1 RERVRPVAIR
11 RRDRVEEHVGRY
23 WISWRS
29 RNRNRVFAEIR
40 ALQGRV
46 QVFILPG
53 PRDLRDSAGLA
64 RRAPRTQGWGWFR
77 SRIEVSSLEG
87 LAFVE
92 RFAGRGPRF
101 LELAPAHMTARSAW
115 QRVRRF
121 PKKRPRFATGT
132 IPNLGSA
139 APGEPDLPNPG
150 GREDRAG

>member
-1 RERVRPVAIR
+1 MEKTTEWTSGTSRAIMAGLRERVRPVAIR

-77 SRIEVSSLEG
+77 SRIEVSSLDTVEPAAKLIVQSYERV
-87 LAFVE
+87 LARE
-92 RFAGRGPRF
+92 
-101 LELAPAHMTARSAW
+101 
-115 QRVRRF
+115 
-121 PKKRPRFATGT
+121 
-132 IPNLGSA
+132 N
-139 APGEPDLPNPG
+139 G
-150 GREDRAG
+150 GRDPRTSRRTQGL

>member
-1 RERVRPVAIR
+1 MEKTTEWTSGTSRAIMAGLRERVRPVAIR

-77 SRIEVSSLEG
+77 SRIEVFSLDGVEPAAKLIVQSYERV
-87 LAFVE
+87 LARENGE
-92 RFAGRGPRF
+92 RDPR
-101 LELAPAHMTARSAW
+101 TARRT
-115 QRVRRF
+115 Q
-121 PKKRPRFATGT
+121 G
-132 IPNLGSA
+132 L
-139 APGEPDLPNPG
+139 
-150 GREDRAG
+150 

>member
-1 RERVRPVAIR
+1 MEKTREWTSGTSRAIMAGLRERVRPVAIR

-64 RRAPRTQGWGWFR
+64 RRAPRTQGWGGLR
-77 SRIEVSSLEG
+77 SRIEVTSLDG
-87 LAFVE
+87 VE
-92 RFAGRGPRF
+92 PAAKLIVQSYERVVAPWSDGRDP
-101 LELAPAHMTARSAW
+101 PTD
-115 QRVRRF
+115 RRT
-121 PKKRPRFATGT
+121 P
-132 IPNLGSA
+132 
-139 APGEPDLPNPG
+139 
-150 GREDRAG
+150 

>member
-1 RERVRPVAIR
+1 MEKTTEWTSGTSRAIMAGLRERVRPVAIR

-77 SRIEVSSLEG
+77 SRIEVSSLDTVEPAAKLIVQSYERV
-87 LAFVE
+87 LARE
-92 RFAGRGPRF
+92 NGGRDPR
-101 LELAPAHMTARSAW
+101 TARRT
-115 QRVRRF
+115 Q
-121 PKKRPRFATGT
+121 G
-132 IPNLGSA
+132 L
-139 APGEPDLPNPG
+139 
-150 GREDRAG
+150 

>member
-1 RERVRPVAIR
+1 MKKTTEWTSGTSRAIMAGLRERVRPVAIR

-64 RRAPRTQGWGWFR
+64 RRAPRTQGWGR
-77 SRIEVSSLEG
+77 CLAQHEVSSL
-87 LAFVE
+87 AV
-92 RFAGRGPRF
+92 
-101 LELAPAHMTARSAW
+101 
-115 QRVRRF
+115 
-121 PKKRPRFATGT
+121 
-132 IPNLGSA
+132 
-139 APGEPDLPNPG
+139 GEP
-150 GREDRAG
+150 

>member
-1 RERVRPVAIR
+1 MEKTTEWTSGTSRAIMAGLRERVRPVAIR

-77 SRIEVSSLEG
+77 SRIEVSSLDVVEPAAKLIVQSYERV
-87 LAFVE
+87 LARE
-92 RFAGRGPRF
+92 
-101 LELAPAHMTARSAW
+101 
-115 QRVRRF
+115 
-121 PKKRPRFATGT
+121 
-132 IPNLGSA
+132 N
-139 APGEPDLPNPG
+139 G
-150 GREDRAG
+150 GRDPRAARRTQGL

>member
-1 RERVRPVAIR
+1 MEKPTEWTSGTSRAIMAGLRERVRPVAIR

-64 RRAPRTQGWGWFR
+64 RRAPPTQGWGWFR
-77 SRIEVSSLEG
+77 SRIEVSS
-87 LAFVE
+87 
-92 RFAGRGPRF
+92 
-101 LELAPAHMTARSAW
+101 
-115 QRVRRF
+115 
-121 PKKRPRFATGT
+121 
-132 IPNLGSA
+132 
-139 APGEPDLPNPG
+139 
-150 GREDRAG
+150 

>member
-1 RERVRPVAIR
+1 MEKTTEWTSGTSRAIMAGLRERVRPVAIR

-77 SRIEVSSLEG
+77 SRIEVSSLDTVEPAAKLIVQSYERV
-87 LAFVE
+87 LARE
-92 RFAGRGPRF
+92 
-101 LELAPAHMTARSAW
+101 
-115 QRVRRF
+115 
-121 PKKRPRFATGT
+121 
-132 IPNLGSA
+132 N
-139 APGEPDLPNPG
+139 G
-150 GREDRAG
+150 GRDPRAARRTQGL

>member
-1 RERVRPVAIR
+1 MEKSTEWTSGTSRAIMAGLRERVRPVAIR

-64 RRAPRTQGWGWFR
+64 RRAPQTQGWGGFR
-77 SRIEVSSLEG
+77 SMVEGSSLDG
-87 LAFVE
+87 VDTAAVLVVRTYDRVAD
-92 RFAGRGPRF
+92 RG
-101 LELAPAHMTARSAW
+101 
-115 QRVRRF
+115 
-121 PKKRPRFATGT
+121 
-132 IPNLGSA
+132 
-139 APGEPDLPNPG
+139 
-150 GREDRAG
+150 

>member
-1 RERVRPVAIR
+1 MEKTTEWTSGTSRAIMAGLRERVRPVAIR

-64 RRAPRTQGWGWFR
+64 RRAPPTQGWGWFR
-77 SRIEVSSLEG
+77 SRIEVSSLDVVEPAAKLIVQSYERV
-87 LAFVE
+87 LARE
-92 RFAGRGPRF
+92 NGGHDPR
-101 LELAPAHMTARSAW
+101 TARRT
-115 QRVRRF
+115 Q
-121 PKKRPRFATGT
+121 G
-132 IPNLGSA
+132 L
-139 APGEPDLPNPG
+139 
-150 GREDRAG
+150 

>member
-1 RERVRPVAIR
+1 MEKTTEWTSGTSRAIMAGLRERVRPVVIR

-64 RRAPRTQGWGWFR
+64 RRAPPTQGWGWFR
-77 SRIEVSSLEG
+77 SRIEVSSLDVVEPAAKLIVQSYERV
-87 LAFVE
+87 LARE
-92 RFAGRGPRF
+92 NGGHDPR
-101 LELAPAHMTARSAW
+101 TARRT
-115 QRVRRF
+115 Q
-121 PKKRPRFATGT
+121 G
-132 IPNLGSA
+132 L
-139 APGEPDLPNPG
+139 
-150 GREDRAG
+150 

>member
-1 RERVRPVAIR
+1 MEKTTEWTSGTSRAIMAGLRERVRPVVIR

-77 SRIEVSSLEG
+77 SRIEVSSLDVVEPAAKLIVQSYERV
-87 LAFVE
+87 LARE
-92 RFAGRGPRF
+92 NGGHDP
-101 LELAPAHMTARSAW
+101 RSA
-115 QRVRRF
+115 RR
-121 PKKRPRFATGT
+121 TQG
-132 IPNLGSA
+132 L
-139 APGEPDLPNPG
+139 
-150 GREDRAG
+150 